1 MKIEVLGP
9 GCPKCKK
16 LAEVVE
22 AVVAETGRKAQV
34 VKVTDIQQIVDSGV
48 MSTPGLRI
56 NGKLM
61 SSGRLPNREE
71 IANWLAEAGE

>member
-1 MKIEVLGP
+1 
-9 GCPKCKK
+9 
-16 LAEVVE
+16 
-22 AVVAETGRKAQV
+22 
-34 VKVTDIQQIVDSGV
+34 